1 MKTMT
6 IGGLSERTGVH
17 IETIRFYEKKEILP
31 NAVRN
36 RGGRRIYDESDVKRL
51 NFVNKCRGFGFSLA
65 EIMSLLSLVDTK
77 EYTCRQVHDLTLEHA
92 KEVNRKIVSLKQM
105 ELVLLN
111 MADQCGLG
119 NIPECPI
126 IDSLFS
132 TKL

>member
-1 MKTMT
+1 MKTIT

-31 NAVRN
+31 NAARDN
-36 RGGRRIYDESDVKRL
+36 GGRRVYDESDVKRL
-51 NFVNKCRGFGFSLA
+51 NFVNKCRGFGFSLT

-111 MADQCGLG
+111 MVDQCGLG

-126 IDSLFS
+126 IDSLF
-132 TKL
+132 LD

>member
-1 MKTMT
+1 MT

-31 NAVRN
+31 SAARN
-36 RGGRRIYDESDVKRL
+36 RGGRRVYDESDVKRL
-51 NFVNKCRGFGFSLA
+51 NFVNKCRGFGFSLK

-105 ELVLLN
+105 ELVLLD
-111 MADQCGLG
+111 MADQCDLG

-126 IDSLFS
+126 IDSLF
-132 TKL
+132 LD